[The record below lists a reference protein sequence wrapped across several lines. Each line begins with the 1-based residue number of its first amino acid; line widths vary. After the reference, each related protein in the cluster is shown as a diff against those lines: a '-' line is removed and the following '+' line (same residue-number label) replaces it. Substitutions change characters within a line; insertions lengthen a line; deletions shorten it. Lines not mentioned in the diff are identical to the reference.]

1 MYKYRNHVN
10 DVVIEGGN
18 RRDNLNYQVT
28 YLDHIYS

>member
-10 DVVIEGGN
+10 DVIEGGN